1 MSLTARK
8 VNYIFKPLNLN
19 IIVEKLFSGVVNS
32 LRKDSQA
39 EENRYLIWTTDRGEE
54 QNTPRD
60 TEYTLVIFLPAIAV
74 MQVILISTLYLIAGI
89 NSKANQRAS
98 SYFL

>member
-39 EENRYLIWTTDRGEE
+39 EENRYLIWTADRGEE

-60 TEYTLVIFLPAIAV
+60 TEYTLVIFLSAIAL
-74 MQVILISTLYLIAGI
+74 MQVILISTLHLIALI
-89 NSKANQRAS
+89 NSKANQRAIS
-98 SYFL
+98 HFL